1 MDRELLNYI
10 GDMDDFLGD
19 NWEAFQEKMD
29 MLGYTEAQ
37 VDAMSE
43 KLNEFLADKGVIR

>member
-1 MDRELLNYI
+1 
-10 GDMDDFLGD
+10 MDDFLGD
-19 NWEAFQEKMD
+19 NWEAFQEKMG

-43 KLNEFLADKGVIR
+43 KLSVFLADQRIV